1 MSDLDKYGNLKKG
14 AGIGEPQAPRT
25 PVKRKPGPV
34 KPVTEPK
41 LSDLGGAMTSGVASG
56 LVEPMEDGSDEN
68 EDREEHPAAHGANR
82 RYDGREAGAGGA

>member
-25 PVKRKPGPV
+25 PA

-82 RYDGREAGAGGA
+82 RHDGREAGAGGA